1 MRATGPVRGGFTYQ
15 APPTIG
21 RFMRSDSF
29 GRLLCGPVGSGK
41 TTGCLVELAR
51 RMGQQ
56 APGQDGR
63 RYTRFAVIRQTLKDA
78 KATVL
83 KDARGWFG
91 ALADWRVSESTLYV
105 DFGDCYSEW
114 MFVPLEDPDDLKRL
128 LSTQLTGAY
137 INESVEIDL
146 SLLSD
151 IAGRVGRFPNNE
163 FGRCTWSGIFADTN
177 MPIVGTPWADF
188 ILKGEK
194 NEIPEWQV
202 FRQPGG
208 RSQYAEN
215 LPHLNQT
222 AATAA
227 LSEDDP
233 ARIEQGRGYYRRL
246 VSVGTPDYIRR
257 FVDAEFGRDPGG
269 TAVYAESFNL
279 DFHVV
284 ENLEPVPARMI
295 LIGQDFGRNPWSLL
309 CQLDHKGRLLV
320 LEEVAGQG
328 PTGENIG
335 LEQHVRT
342 NLVPI
347 LASDRYRGRVL
358 AVVGDPAGEA
368 RSSLFELNSFDLL
381 KSMGLPAERAPTN
394 DIDPRIRAVE
404 SFLIRQVDG
413 GGAILIDGKRCPTL
427 VQGLNGKY
435 RFDTTDVDGGTKMK
449 PTPEKLH
456 PWSDVNDCLQYVC
469 LVAGNLGA
477 YQFVLG
483 RILSQTQSKVR
494 PPRPRVSAAAWT

>member
-1 MRATGPVRGGFTYQ
+1 MKNTGPVRQGFTYN
-15 APPTIG
+15 APPTIA
-21 RFMRSDSF
+21 RFMQSDSF

-41 TTGCLVELAR
+41 TTGCLVETAR

-56 APGQDGR
+56 SPGNDGR
-63 RYTRFAVIRQTLKDA
+63 RYTRWAIIRQTLKDA

-91 ALADWRVSESTLYV
+91 ALADWRVSESTLFIDY
-105 DFGDCYSEW
+105 GDVYSEW

-137 INESVEIDL
+137 INESSEIDL

-188 ILKGEK
+188 IVKGEHGDT
-194 NEIPEWQV
+194 PEWQI

-208 RSQYAEN
+208 RSPDAEN

-222 AATAA
+222 AQTAD
-227 LSEDDP
+227 LDESDP
-233 ARIEQGRGYYRRL
+233 IRIEQGRGYYRRL
-246 VSVGTPDYIRR
+246 VSVGTSDYIRR

-269 TAVYAESFNL
+269 TAVFAESFRV

-284 ENLEPVPARMI
+284 PALEPVPSRMI
-295 LIGQDFGRNPWSLL
+295 MVGQDFGRNPWSLL
-309 CQLDHKGRLLV
+309 CQLDHKGRLMV
-320 LEEVAGQG
+320 LEEVKGEG

-335 LEQHVRT
+335 LEQHVRQ
-342 NLVPI
+342 NLIPV
-347 LASDRYRGRVL
+347 LSSDRYRGRNIG
-358 AVVGDPAGEA
+358 VVGDPAGQA
-368 RSSLFELNSFDLL
+368 RDSLFEINCFDLL

-394 DIDPRIRAVE
+394 DIDPRIRSVE
-404 SFLIRQVDG
+404 SFLVRQVDG
-413 GGAILIDGKRCPTL
+413 GGAILIDQNRCPTL
-427 VQGLNGKY
+427 IQGLNGQY
-435 RFDTTDVDGGTKMK
+435 RYSLTTLDEPRPVPDKNR
-449 PTPEKLH
+449 
-456 PWSDVNDCLQYVC
+456 WSHICDALQYVC
-469 LVAGNLGA
+469 LVAGNIQA
-477 YQFVLG
+477 YQYVLG
-483 RILSQTQSKVR
+483 RVMSQTQRAVR
-494 PPRPRVSAAAWT
+494 APRPKMSAAAWT